1 MKLSPLVSRLTS
13 LPASALPLL
22 AGVRPACGRANC
34 AVLHVETFG
43 WLS

>member
-1 MKLSPLVSRLTS
+1 MKLLPLASRLTL

-22 AGVRPACGRANC
+22 AGARPACGRANC
-34 AVLHVETFG
+34 AALHVETFE